1 MTRSLPVMTD
11 GKQVVFG
18 NDQEGSEQLQG
29 TTRPWT
35 RLRKI
40 LSTSTAE
47 LDFNFGDLLF
57 WL

>member
-1 MTRSLPVMTD
+1 MTRSLPVMSE

-18 NDQEGSEQLQG
+18 NDQEGSGQFQG

-35 RLRKI
+35 RLRRI

-47 LDFNFGDLLF
+47 LDAF
-57 WL
+57 W